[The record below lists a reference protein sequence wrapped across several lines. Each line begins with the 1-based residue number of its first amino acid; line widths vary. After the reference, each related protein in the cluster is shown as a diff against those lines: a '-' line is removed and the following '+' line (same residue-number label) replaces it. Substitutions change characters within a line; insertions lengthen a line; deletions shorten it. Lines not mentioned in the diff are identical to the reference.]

1 MPEKIR
7 LTNLQKFDIIPM
19 GIEERTDVRYF
30 KFISALTHDE
40 ILAIFSDSEN
50 LATVEYI
57 GADGLVA
64 TTYQDCVKMLVLSF
78 VPSYKV
84 DDNTTSDIYIVAI
97 STDEVARGMQALN
110 SELVNIVNTVVMM
123 SIPMMWGEE
132 RWKQI
137 WQVF

>member
-1 MPEKIR
+1 MEKIK
-7 LTNLQKFDIIPM
+7 LKNGQEFELVPM

-30 KFISALTHDE
+30 KFISSLTHDE

-78 VPSYKV
+78 VPDYKV
-84 DDNTTSDIYIVAI
+84 DDNTTSDIYIVTI
-97 STDEVARGMQALN
+97 STDAVAMKLKTAQ
-110 SELVNIVNTVVMM
+110 
-123 SIPMMWGEE
+123 EE
-132 RWKQI
+132 RDTI
-137 WQVF
+137 SGALEAVINMIIGV

>member
-1 MPEKIR
+1 MEKIK
-7 LTNLQKFDIIPM
+7 LKNGQEFELVPM

-30 KFISALTHDE
+30 KFISSLTHDE

-78 VPSYKV
+78 VPDYKV
-84 DDNTTSDIYIVAI
+84 DDNTTADIYIVAI
-97 STDEVARGMQALN
+97 STNEITRNMETMRSQMNDI
-110 SELVNIVNTVVMM
+110 SNTVVMM
-123 SIPMMWGEE
+123 TML
-132 RWKQI
+132 
-137 WQVF
+137 